1 MAAPKVRTIDKLML
15 LHRALADD
23 RLGKADV
30 TILATVVEAT
40 HSKYGFAW
48 ASVASIAQVVGVSR
62 RYVQLALRKLE
73 SLGYL
78 RIELGG
84 RGPKSTNRYIPN
96 VEGRSTSSPLA
107 MRPTEAKGEVNR
119 DKGEVQAQKGR
130 SGGSP
135 NTSDY
140 SSYTDTFRSRGAPDD
155 RRAPVAQKNVDPM
168 TLLPERPG
176 AFLAWVERRLRDGD
190 LTVDEAHQWLD
201 ELDCLADEYESH
213 TGDPIGGRA
222 QRLYDA
228 LADWMMYQH
237 EDV

>member
-23 RLGKADV
+23 RLTKADTKV
-30 TILATVVEAT
+30 LAILIEAT
-40 HSKYGFAW
+40 NRGVAW
-48 ASVASIAQVVGVSR
+48 PSLETIANTARIEKRSVYRSTEK
-62 RYVQLALRKLE
+62 LRKL
-73 SLGYL
+73 GYL
-78 RIELGG
+78 LIERGG
-84 RGPKSTNRYIPN
+84 RGARDVNRYIVHLGRWTGESPLKLKPASRKGDKSGN
-96 VEGRSTSSPLA
+96 KGDKSGSIRGTGRST
-107 MRPTEAKGEVNR
+107 E
-119 DKGEVQAQKGR
+119 
-130 SGGSP
+130 
-135 NTSDY
+135 
-140 SSYTDTFRSRGAPDD
+140 SSYEPAYVESFRTHGAPDD
-155 RRAPVAQKNVDPM
+155 RRAPCAQKNVDPM